1 MKYNCVCDIIGNT
14 PLVELKKTEK
24 EFALKGKL
32 FAKIEYFNPA
42 GSIKDRIALN
52 MIEDF
57 ENKGLLKKGGTII
70 EPTSGNTGIGLAFVS
85 AVKGYNAILVMP
97 DSMSIERRKLLTAYG
112 AKVVL
117 TDGKKGMSGAIEK
130 ADELHRK
137 IENSVILSQ
146 FSNPAN
152 PASHKKTA
160 EEIIKDTDGKVDVFV
175 ATFGTGGTVS
185 GTGKAL
191 KEYNKDVY
199 VVAVEPKESPLL
211 TEGKVGTHGIQGIG
225 ANFVPD
231 NLDKSVIDE
240 FFDVKTQDSFDM
252 ARYLARNEGLLVG
265 ISSGA
270 AIKAAI
276 EIMRR
281 KEAEGKNCVVILP
294 DGGEKY
300 ISTELFE

>member
-130 ADELHRK
+130 AEELHRK

-160 EEIIKDTDGKVDVFV
+160 EEIIKDTDGQVDVFV

-191 KEYNKDVY
+191 KEYNKDIY

-281 KEAEGKNCVVILP
+281 KETEGKNCVVILP
-294 DGGEKY
+294 DGGDKY

>member
-57 ENKGLLKKGGTII
+57 EKKGLLKKGGTII

-85 AVKGYNAILVMP
+85 AVKGYNALLVMP

-117 TDGKKGMSGAIEK
+117 TDGKKGMSGAIKK
-130 ADELHRK
+130 AEELYGK

-160 EEIIKDTDGKVDVFV
+160 EEIIKDTDGQVDVFV

-211 TEGKVGTHGIQGIG
+211 TEGKVGTHCIQGIG

-281 KEAEGKNCVVILP
+281 KETEGKNCVVILP

>member
-130 ADELHRK
+130 AEELHGK